1 MLTALA
7 VAVFGSMIVEAR
19 LAARHERA
27 QFARGGLEPSDD
39 VYHLMRV
46 AYPAAFAAMIG
57 EGAWRGAAPPA
68 LLWAGGM
75 LLVAAKA
82 LKWWAI
88 LTLGVS
94 WTFRVVVVPGDSLV
108 ARGPYRFLRHPNY
121 LAVVFELF
129 SAALMTSAVVSGPIA
144 ILVFGALLRMRMT
157 VEDRALAAAGPAPS
171 ARV

>member
-1 MLTALA
+1 MLIALA

-27 QFARGGLEPSDD
+27 QIARGGLEPPAD
-39 VYHLMRV
+39 VYKLMRV
-46 AYPAAFAAMIG
+46 AYPAVFAAMIG

-68 LLWAGGM
+68 LLWAGGV
-75 LLVAAKA
+75 LFVAAKA

-94 WTFRVVVVPGDSLV
+94 WTFRVVVVPGAPLV

-121 LAVVFELF
+121 AAVVFELF
-129 SAALMTSAVVSGPIA
+129 SVALVTSAVVSGPIA
-144 ILVFGALLRMRMT
+144 ILVFGALLRKRMA
-157 VEDRALAAAGPAPS
+157 VEERALSAAGPVRS